1 MSLFLYVIKLT
12 VLSEYSTY
20 LRNENLVSSLEFWVS
35 SFKSWVF
42 SFERKWFVSWTH
54 NNSNKKLNE
63 YISFF
68 FLVFLS
74 QNMNISAWN
83 SNKLTQN
90 PVLEIR
96 ESGIEF
102 QVNVNLHLTST
113 MHVWM
118 VHYDA
123 YQFSY
128 LAKIKIM
135 LDGSTAAK

>member
-1 MSLFLYVIKLT
+1 MKMWNCEVY
-12 VLSEYSTY
+12 
-20 LRNENLVSSLEFWVS
+20 
-35 SFKSWVF
+35 
-42 SFERKWFVSWTH
+42 
-54 NNSNKKLNE
+54 
-63 YISFF
+63 
-68 FLVFLS
+68 LS
-74 QNMNISAWN
+74 QNVNISAWN

-90 PVLEIR
+90 PVLEIT

-102 QVNVNLHLTST
+102 QVNVNLHLTGT
-113 MHVWM
+113 VHVWM